1 MFAAILRASSRVSR
15 PLRFSARAPLRSR
28 HRRVPARYRR
38 GRCSSFGCALRCP
51 REAGSGEVQSS
62 PDLGRPARLLQGREV
77 EQGWAAAALLTI
89 SSLHFGVET
98 IITSN
103 WKGPIMKRFIVATLV
118 GLTIAVS
125 LSTSASAFRCLA
137 RSSNGVNTW
146 GYGIFFSRAAHF
158 AVRHCR
164 VAGGIDCH
172 VAYCR

>member
-1 MFAAILRASSRVSR
+1 MTGPTKRPTIRFTPTGATSRKV
-15 PLRFSARAPLRSR
+15 
-28 HRRVPARYRR
+28 
-38 GRCSSFGCALRCP
+38 
-51 REAGSGEVQSS
+51 EKWSGDGQ
-62 PDLGRPARLLQGREV
+62 RQ
-77 EQGWAAAALLTI
+77 LTI
-89 SSLHFGVET
+89 SSLHFGVEAV
-98 IITSN
+98 ITPN